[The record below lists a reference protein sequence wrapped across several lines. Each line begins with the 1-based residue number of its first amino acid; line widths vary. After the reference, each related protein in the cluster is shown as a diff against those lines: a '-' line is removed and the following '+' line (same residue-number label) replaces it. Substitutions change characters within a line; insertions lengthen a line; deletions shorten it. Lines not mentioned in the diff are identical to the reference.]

1 MAGLWGEIDDEL
13 PSLLSGRNSL
23 LWLNNIN
30 GGAGDSMP
38 SMFPAAAA
46 TATASPRRAAPAV
59 AGWATSVNRSP
70 STPPTPAQ
78 APAMSAMQPKEGLLG
93 GFEDRILSPL
103 FLGGAALLSGEGMGG
118 ALRGMQVGAG
128 FQDQRRQLAE
138 QERQKQA
145 FQGLLAQ
152 GDYTPQQR
160 GLLEAA
166 GPAAF
171 PLMLKQQFPDRLSP
185 TDDQREYAQA
195 QQQGFKGTF
204 MDYLTS
210 LKKAG
215 AQVTNIDLKQEGA
228 YDKEIGGLLAKE
240 FVESQKASSGANEA
254 LGDLA
259 VMKSMLANP
268 NVYLGTGGNQVQ
280 AVKKAAQTLF
290 GVDVKGV
297 PEGEIIQR
305 SAAKIALGLK
315 DNLPG
320 PMSNADRE
328 FLMSLPANLAASP
341 EGARR
346 VVELGMAQKQW
357 QIERAAAV
365 RDYAAKN
372 KGRLD
377 PGVYQAVSA
386 IDQRWAK
393 QMGALAQQLQAG
405 VQAPARAPTAGVPD
419 AFKQKYGLE

>member
-1 MAGLWGEIDDEL
+1 MAGLL
-13 PSLLSGRNSL
+13 
-23 LWLNNIN
+23 
-30 GGAGDSMP
+30 GD
-38 SMFPAAAA
+38 
-46 TATASPRRAAPAV
+46 
-59 AGWATSVNRSP
+59 
-70 STPPTPAQ
+70 
-78 APAMSAMQPKEGLLG
+78 
-93 GFEDRILSPL
+93 FEDRILSPL
-103 FLGGAALLSGEGMGG
+103 FLGGAALLGGEGMGG
-118 ALRGMQVGAG
+118 AMRGMQMGGA

-145 FQGLLAQ
+145 IGGLLDH
-152 GDYTPQQR
+152 GGYTPQQR

-166 GPAAF
+166 GPAALPF
-171 PLMLKQQFPDRLSP
+171 MMKQQFPEAPTP
-185 TDDQREYAQA
+185 TDDQREYAVA
-195 QQQGFKGTF
+195 KSQGFPGSF
-204 MDYLTS
+204 IQYLEKVKS
-210 LKKAG
+210 LSAPR
-215 AQVTNIDLKQEGA
+215 TNIDMRQESA
-228 YDKEIGGLLAKE
+228 YDKELGGILAKE
-240 FVESQKASSGANEA
+240 FVESQKAASGANEGLA
-254 LGDLA
+254 DLR
-259 VMKSMLANP
+259 VMKGALDNP
-268 NVYLGTGGNQVQ
+268 DVYLGTGGNQVQ

-365 RDYAAKN
+365 RDYATRN
-372 KGRLD
+372 RGRLNE
-377 PGVYQAVSA
+377 GVYEAIAA
-386 IDQRWAK
+386 IDNRWAGE
-393 QMGALAQQLQAG
+393 MGRLSQALQSQT
-405 VQAPARAPTAGVPD
+405 QAPARPPTAGVPD